1 MRPDSPLDP
10 TQQIIDLRDGPLLF
24 TTTGSGRPVIAIH
37 GMPATGW
44 DFRWLD
50 AALAGRVQFIRLDLP
65 GFGASPVAGH
75 QGHTVEDAAS
85 VVCEFCHA
93 AEVNEAIVLGHSMA
107 GPIAVEA
114 AAQSSRIAA
123 LALVNSAGPFFHRG
137 IFPVTYRRLLRVV
150 DLHPVSRR
158 LTLTAARP
166 VARALGFSK
175 HLSDEEYIRAIRL
188 CAEYQPQMLG
198 EHLARLTKPVFIAW
212 ADDDPAIEPR
222 VSEALVECAP
232 NPERLHFATGGHN
245 LQSTRATELAD
256 AIVAWSDSW

>member
-1 MRPDSPLDP
+1 LDP
-10 TQQIIDLRDGPLLF
+10 TPQVIDLRDGPLSF
-24 TTTGSGRPVIAIH
+24 TTTGSGRAIVAIH
-37 GMPATGW
+37 GMPATGR

-50 AALAGRVQFIRLDLP
+50 AAFAGRVQFIRLDLP
-65 GFGASPVAGH
+65 GFGASPVVGH
-75 QGHTVEDAAS
+75 QGHTIEDAAS

-93 AEVNEAIVLGHSMA
+93 AEVNEAIMLGHSMG

-123 LALVNSAGPFFHRG
+123 LALVNSAGPLLHRG
-137 IFPVTYRRLLRVV
+137 ISPVAYRRLLRVV
-150 DLHPVSRR
+150 DLHPVSRKLMLVATR
-158 LTLTAARP
+158 PIAR
-166 VARALGFSK
+166 RLGFSK
-175 HLSDEEYIRAIRL
+175 YITDEEYIRAIRL
-188 CAEYQPQMLG
+188 CAEYQPQML
-198 EHLARLTKPVFIAW
+198 EERLLKLTKPVFIAW

-256 AIVAWSDSW
+256 AIVAWSDSL